1 MEAIKDTFDFSDFPR
16 SERIGFLLFSVFLLI
31 APQLI
36 RSSFGRVVL
45 IQFLLFSLYGMGW
58 NTIGGYGGQ
67 VALGKAQYVGISAY
81 TVAMMMILGNIPFW
95 ISMPIGVI
103 LAVIWSFIIGYPL
116 FRLKGHYFAIATICV
131 SLVLQDIFRNWE
143 FVGGVRG
150 ISLPFKQTPSFLYM
164 QFDSDVYYYYSILF
178 FFTLGL
184 LYMNWFRNSR
194 LGYDLRAIKAN
205 EDVAASLGINVRWAK
220 IKAYAIASAFV
231 AVGGAFHTVYNM
243 YIDAASVMHLE
254 LSILIALMAMLG
266 GAASLW
272 GPLIGAA
279 ILVPLDRYL
288 GSWIGGVESLLGL
301 DLVIYSVVIMLIA
314 VVEPR
319 GIWGLVERARAK
331 RA

>member
-1 MEAIKDTFDFSDFPR
+1 MEALREAFDFSDFPR
-16 SERIGFLLFSVFLLI
+16 SEKIGVIIFFALLLVFPWAI
-31 APQLI
+31 S
-36 RSSFGRVVL
+36 SSFAHAVM

-81 TVAMMMILGNIPFW
+81 TVAMMMILWDIPFW
-95 ISMPIGVI
+95 VSMPIGVI
-103 LAVIWSFIIGYPL
+103 LALIWSFMIGYPL
-116 FRLKGHYFAIATICV
+116 FRLKGHYFAIATIAV

-150 ISLPFKQTPSFLYM
+150 ISLPFKETPNFLYM
-164 QFDSDVYYYYSILF
+164 QFNSDIYYYYFILLF
-178 FFTLGL
+178 FTAGL
-184 LYMNWFRNSR
+184 LYMNWFRKSR
-194 LGYDLRAIKAN
+194 LGYQLRAIKAN

-231 AVGGAFHTVYNM
+231 AVGGAFYTVYQL
-243 YIDAASVMHLE
+243 YIDTSSVMHLE

-272 GPLIGAA
+272 GPIIGAA

-288 GSWIGGVESLLGL
+288 GSWIGGVKELLGL
-301 DLVIYSVVIMLIA
+301 DLVIYSLVIMLIA
-314 VVEPR
+314 AVEPR
-319 GIWGLVERARAK
+319 GIWGMVEKAREK
-331 RA
+331 RR